1 MKWVLRS
8 GLAVVLALGLATVGS
23 AKTLGHASQAKDG
36 QAAQAATGIAVPA
49 GFTARL
55 FATAPSG
62 LTNPDDITRLD
73 GHIFV
78 AFQNNANADGTPV
91 GAQSTVVEFASD
103 GSVLNQWNLTGRC
116 DGLTA
121 DPESDQLLATIN
133 EDANSSFA
141 VIRPHASPAD
151 QIRLLSYSP
160 DPGNVSGEG
169 GTDAITIL
177 DGAIYVSASNP
188 SLTTVPA
195 VYRLRIS
202 GHDSTAFLQPVFF
215 DNSQAM
221 LGNAGTSGM
230 TMLNLSDPDSNAA
243 VPSSSPRFAHELL
256 LVSQA
261 DSQLVFAS
269 NPDTPRQALTLLNL
283 GGPQVDDVRWADT
296 SGGDLFVVDQQADQ
310 IWVIS
315 GPFPAGTAYASIPSD
330 SLQLPGNVGLVD
342 LNTGS
347 VVPFA
352 SGLLSPKG
360 LLYLGRGDNQDEQ
373 QQGDQGQQGNGGE
386 GQQGNGDQQ
395 GENNST
401 RR

>member
-1 MKWVLRS
+1 MMWVLRS
-8 GLAVVLALGLATVGS
+8 GLAVSLALGLATVGS
-23 AKTLGHASQAKDG
+23 AATLGHASQVKHGRAGKAADG
-36 QAAQAATGIAVPA
+36 IGVPA
-49 GFTARL
+49 GFSVGL
-55 FATAPSG
+55 FATAPAG

-78 AFQNNANADGTPV
+78 AFQNDANADGTPA
-91 GAQSTVVEFASD
+91 GSQSTIVEFASD
-103 GSVLNQWNLTGRC
+103 GTVLKQWNLTGRC
-116 DGLTA
+116 DGLTG

-141 VIRPHASPAD
+141 VIRPDAAPAN

-160 DPGNVSGEG
+160 NPGSVSGEG
-169 GTDAITIL
+169 GTDAITVL

-195 VYRLRIS
+195 VYRLRIPEHGS
-202 GHDSTAFLQPVFF
+202 AAFLQAVFF
-215 DNSQAM
+215 DNSEAT

-230 TMLNLSDPDSNAA
+230 TTLGLTDPDSNAA
-243 VPSSSPRFAHELL
+243 VPSSSPRFAHDLM

-261 DSQLVFAS
+261 DSQLVFAG
-269 NPDTPRQALTLLNL
+269 NPDMPRQSLTLLNL

-330 SLQLPGNVGLVD
+330 SQQLAGNVGLVN

-347 VVPFA
+347 VTPFA
-352 SGLLSPKG
+352 SGLVSPKG
-360 LLYLGRGDNQDEQ
+360 LLYLGSGDNEDDQ
-373 QQGDQGQQGNGGE
+373 QQGDQGQEENGDE
-386 GQQGNGDQQ
+386 GQQGNGD
-395 GENNST
+395 
-401 RR
+401 R